1 MNLSIG
7 EPRSESQTMTPQA
20 RLRQQLAEEFA
31 PALAERLYQ
40 VDKGSRH
47 AKLSDLLTD
56 SSRQVYLD
64 AAMAALIGSQ
74 KARITAVQAAIAQH
88 HAERANES
96 ETLMREARLDIA
108 RFGGGRIQ

>member
-1 MNLSIG
+1 
-7 EPRSESQTMTPQA
+7 MTPQE

-47 AKLSDLLTD
+47 AKLADLLTA

-64 AAMAALIGSQ
+64 AALSYLLGPSQ
-74 KARITAVQAAIAQH
+74 TARINAVQSAIARG
-88 HAERANES
+88 HAERENES
-96 ETLMREARLDIA
+96 ETAMRDARLDIA